1 MRNRKYTALLAL
13 VLCVLLL
20 AGCGAGQTAAAPAQ
34 TTSAPA
40 ESAEAA
46 KAPDGAVE
54 VDNIDDMLAAI
65 EDGAHIYL
73 APGVYDLS
81 KAESYGSQT
90 GGAYSWLETGDGSQ
104 LMIHNVKDLTIEAQD
119 AEKTII
125 SALPRYAT
133 VMNFMD
139 CDNLTLKNITL
150 GHIEGAGFCSGGV
163 LYLAG
168 YRNVTVESC
177 ALFGCGTIGVQA
189 EYSDS
194 VLVKD
199 TEIYDCSYG
208 ASTII
213 GCYDMRFEN
222 CEIFDCAAIGAGLFA
237 VENSAEIAVINS
249 NIHNNNGSAM
259 LACSYSKGVYFGGNT
274 VSGNGFEGM
283 FFCAKYPAVVESCS
297 MDKGS
302 AAWFFDSPWYGTAN
316 ELVCSTDGETLS
328 GSDLA
333 DMKQSDVSWT
343 AKPRTV
349 SAEGASAETDSDG
362 YIRVSTVD
370 EFLSAI
376 APGASIFLESGVY
389 NLADADGYGSV
400 GGEYYYW
407 QESYDGPKLIIS
419 GVNELTIEAESADA
433 ATICAE
439 PRYADVL
446 TFENCDHITLRN
458 FTAGHTEEPGSCT
471 GGVVYLSGCTNV
483 TVEGCGLYGCGVVGI
498 SGYGCRTLNV
508 SGCDIYECSYDGI
521 VLNTCF
527 GVSITGTEIHD
538 NGGCGIYLGGCSDV
552 AVEGCLIHDNTGS
565 ALTSFNTTN
574 LSYDG
579 EKLVG
584 DVDIG

>member
-1 MRNRKYTALLAL
+1 MRNRKYIALLSLA
-13 VLCVLLL
+13 LCVLLL
-20 AGCGAGQTAAAPAQ
+20 AGCGGAAAPAQ
-34 TTSAPA
+34 TAATPA
-40 ESAEAA
+40 QSAEAA
-46 KAPDGAVE
+46 EIPEGAVG
-54 VDNIDDMLAAI
+54 VDNVDDFLAAI

-81 KAESYGSQT
+81 KAESYGSGT
-90 GGAYSWLETGDGSQ
+90 GGTYSWLETGDGSQ
-104 LMIHNVKDLTIEAQD
+104 LMISDVQDLTIEAQD

-133 VMNFMD
+133 VMNFMN
-139 CDNLTLKNITL
+139 CENLTLRNITL
-150 GHIEGAGFCSGGV
+150 GHVEGAGVCSGGV
-163 LYLAG
+163 LYLG
-168 YRNVTVESC
+168 NCLGVTVEGC

-189 EYSDS
+189 EYSDNIT
-194 VLVKD
+194 VMD

-249 NIHNNNGSAM
+249 DIHDNNGSAM

-283 FFCAKYPAVVESCS
+283 FFCAKYPAVVENCS
-297 MDKGS
+297 IDKGS

-316 ELVCSTDGETLS
+316 ELVCAIDGETLS

-333 DMKQSDVSWT
+333 AMKQSSVSWT
-343 AKPRTV
+343 AKPRT
-349 SAEGASAETDSDG
+349 APADTASETDGDG

-370 EFLSAI
+370 ELLNAI
-376 APGASIFLESGVY
+376 APGASIFLEAGVY
-389 NLADADGYGSV
+389 DLASAEGYGAV

-407 QESYDGPKLIIS
+407 QESYDGPELIIS
-419 GVNELTIEAESADA
+419 GVDGLTIEAESADA

-446 TFENCDHITLRN
+446 SFESCSNITLRN

-471 GGVVYLSGCTNV
+471 GGVLYLDGCTHV
-483 TVEGCGLYGCGVVGI
+483 TVEGCALYGCGVVGI
-498 SGYGCRTLNV
+498 SATGCRTMTVN
-508 SGCDIYECSYDGI
+508 GCEVYDCSYDGI
-521 VLNTCF
+521 NLHTCS
-527 GVSITGTEIHD
+527 GVGITDTEIHD
-538 NGGCGIYLGGCSDV
+538 NGGCGIYLNSCSDV
-552 AVEGCLIHDNTGS
+552 AVDGCLIHDNKGS
-565 ALTSFNTTN
+565 SLSSFNTTN
-574 LSYDG
+574 LSFDG
-579 EKLVG
+579 AKLVG
-584 DVDIG
+584 DVDID

>member
-1 MRNRKYTALLAL
+1 MRNVKYTALLSL
-13 VLCVLLL
+13 TLCVLLL
-20 AGCGAGQTAAAPAQ
+20 AGCGGAGAPAQTAAAPEQ
-34 TTSAPA
+34 SA
-40 ESAEAA
+40 ESAEI
-46 KAPDGAVE
+46 PEGAVE

-65 EDGAHIYL
+65 KDGAHIYL

-81 KAESYGSQT
+81 KAESYGNETS
-90 GGAYSWLETGDGSQ
+90 GAYSWLETGDGSQ
-104 LMIHNVKDLTIEAQD
+104 LMISDVQDLTIEAQD

-133 VMNFMD
+133 VMNFMN
-139 CDNLTLKNITL
+139 CENLTLKNITL
-150 GHIEGAGFCSGGV
+150 GHVEGAGVCSGGV
-163 LYLAG
+163 LYLG
-168 YRNVTVESC
+168 NCRGVTVDDC

-194 VLVKD
+194 ISVKN

-208 ASTII
+208 ASWII
-213 GCYDMRFEN
+213 GCYDIRFEN

-249 NIHNNNGSAM
+249 NIHDNNGSAM

-283 FFCAKYPAVVESCS
+283 FFCAKYPAVVENCS
-297 MDKGS
+297 IDNGS

-316 ELVCSTDGETLS
+316 ELVCAIDGETLS

-333 DMKQSDVSWT
+333 AMKQSSVSWT
-343 AKPRTV
+343 AKPRT
-349 SAEGASAETDSDG
+349 APADTASETDGDG

-370 EFLSAI
+370 ELLNAI
-376 APGASIFLESGVY
+376 APGASIFLEAGVY
-389 NLADADGYGSV
+389 DLSSAEGYGAV

-407 QESYDGPKLIIS
+407 QESYDGPELIIS
-419 GVNELTIEAESADA
+419 GVDGLTIEAESADA

-446 TFENCDHITLRN
+446 SFESCSNITLKN

-471 GGVVYLSGCTNV
+471 GGVLYLDGCTYV
-483 TVEGCGLYGCGVVGI
+483 TVEGCALYGCGVVGI
-498 SGYGCRTLNV
+498 NATGCRTMTVN
-508 SGCDIYECSYDGI
+508 GCEIYDCSYDGI
-521 VLNTCF
+521 NLHTCS
-527 GVSITGTEIHD
+527 GVSILSTEIHD
-538 NGGCGIYLGGCSDV
+538 NGGCGIYLNSCSDV
-552 AVEGCLIHDNTGS
+552 AVDGCLIHDNKGS
-565 ALTSFNTTN
+565 ALSSFNTTN

>member
-1 MRNRKYTALLAL
+1 MRNVKYTALLSL
-13 VLCVLLL
+13 TLCVLLL
-20 AGCGAGQTAAAPAQ
+20 AGCGGAGAPAQ
-34 TTSAPA
+34 TTAAPA
-40 ESAEAA
+40 QSAEAA
-46 KAPDGAVE
+46 EIPDGAVE

-65 EDGAHIYL
+65 KDGAHIYL

-81 KAESYGSQT
+81 KAESYGSGT
-90 GGAYSWLETGDGSQ
+90 GGTYSWLETGDGSQ
-104 LMIHNVKDLTIEAQD
+104 LMISDVQDLTIEAQD

-133 VMNFMD
+133 VMNFMN
-139 CDNLTLKNITL
+139 CENLTLKNITL
-150 GHIEGAGFCSGGV
+150 GHVEGAGVCSGGV
-163 LYLAG
+163 LYLG
-168 YRNVTVESC
+168 NCRGVTVDDC

-194 VLVKD
+194 ISVKN

-208 ASTII
+208 ASWII
-213 GCYDMRFEN
+213 GCYDMCFEN

-249 NIHNNNGSAM
+249 NIHDNNGSAM

-283 FFCAKYPAVVESCS
+283 FFCAKYPAVVENCS
-297 MDKGS
+297 IEKGS

-316 ELVCSTDGETLS
+316 ELVCAIDGETLS

-333 DMKQSDVSWT
+333 AMKQSDVSWT
-343 AKPRTV
+343 AKPRT
-349 SAEGASAETDSDG
+349 APADTASETDGDG

-370 EFLSAI
+370 ELLSAI
-376 APGASIFLESGVY
+376 APGASIFLEAGVY
-389 NLADADGYGSV
+389 DLSSAEGYGAV

-407 QESYDGPKLIIS
+407 QECYDGPELIIS
-419 GVNELTIEAESADA
+419 GVDGLTIEAESADA

-446 TFENCDHITLRN
+446 SFESCSNITLKN

-471 GGVVYLSGCTNV
+471 GGVLYLDGCTYV
-483 TVEGCGLYGCGVVGI
+483 TVEGCALYGCGVVGI
-498 SGYGCRTLNV
+498 NATGCRTMTVN
-508 SGCDIYECSYDGI
+508 GCEIYDCSYDGI
-521 VLNTCF
+521 NLHTCS
-527 GVSITGTEIHD
+527 GVSILSTEIHD
-538 NGGCGIYLGGCSDV
+538 NGGCGIYLNSCSDV
-552 AVEGCLIHDNTGS
+552 AVDGCLIHDNKGS

>member
-1 MRNRKYTALLAL
+1 MRNVKYTALLSL
-13 VLCVLLL
+13 TLCVLLL
-20 AGCGAGQTAAAPAQ
+20 AGCGGAGAPAQTAAAPVQ
-34 TTSAPA
+34 
-40 ESAEAA
+40 SAEAA
-46 KAPDGAVE
+46 EIPDGAVE

-65 EDGAHIYL
+65 KDGAHIYL

-81 KAESYGSQT
+81 KAESYGSGT
-90 GGAYSWLETGDGSQ
+90 GGTYSWLETGDGSQ
-104 LMIHNVKDLTIEAQD
+104 LMISDVQDLTIEAQD

-133 VMNFMD
+133 VMNFMN
-139 CDNLTLKNITL
+139 CENLTLKNITL
-150 GHIEGAGFCSGGV
+150 GHVEGAGVCSGGV
-163 LYLAG
+163 LYLG
-168 YRNVTVESC
+168 NCRGVTVDDC

-194 VLVKD
+194 ISVKN

-208 ASTII
+208 ASWII
-213 GCYDMRFEN
+213 GCYDIRFEN

-249 NIHNNNGSAM
+249 NIHDNNGSAM

-283 FFCAKYPAVVESCS
+283 FFCAKYPAVVENCS
-297 MDKGS
+297 IEKGN

-316 ELVCSTDGETLS
+316 ELVCAIDGETLS

-333 DMKQSDVSWT
+333 AMKQSSVSWT
-343 AKPRTV
+343 AKPRT
-349 SAEGASAETDSDG
+349 APADTASETDGDG

-370 EFLSAI
+370 ELLSAI
-376 APGASIFLESGVY
+376 APGASIFLEAGVY
-389 NLADADGYGSV
+389 DLASAEGYGAV

-407 QESYDGPKLIIS
+407 QESYDGPELIIS
-419 GVNELTIEAESADA
+419 GVDGLTIEAESADA

-446 TFENCDHITLRN
+446 SFESCSNITLKN

-471 GGVVYLSGCTNV
+471 GGVLYLDGCTYV
-483 TVEGCGLYGCGVVGI
+483 TVEGCALYGCGVVGI
-498 SGYGCRTLNV
+498 NATGCRTMTVN
-508 SGCDIYECSYDGI
+508 GCEVYDCSYDGI
-521 VLNTCF
+521 NLHTCS
-527 GVSITGTEIHD
+527 GVSILSTEIHD
-538 NGGCGIYLGGCSDV
+538 NGGCGIYLNSCSDV
-552 AVEGCLIHDNTGS
+552 AVDGCRIHDNKGS

-579 EKLVG
+579 EKLVR